1 MLLRPA
7 SAWIW
12 ERAST
17 AGPRRAREHETIRDS
32 LARGRVVIMR
42 GHCPGLVSHVVA
54 LAILVSHCTPTSV
67 STSVSA
73 LGKLCSP
80 GPPRA
85 QGGVQDVFVRVLAA
99 HNSSIGPCAAL
110 TRQFEPGSRGSAQ
123 MRLRGGWG
131 LSWVRSSRGA
141 GDANND
147 AGSDADGVQPRKY
160 GSTPSPPR
168 QGDEE
173 SAASD
178 PESSTRGDCEDSEE
192 ERHEGAAAV
201 ARRLAGG
208 RVGALRRAVK
218 RAWVQ
223 VGGSALLG
231 GEGSL
236 EVDRRLWAAASA
248 GEMEAVFAA
257 AEEGARVNACLAD
270 LVRPRP
276 RPKRIPPP
284 ARPRRRGRRRARTS
298 ALRTAGR
305 GARRC
310 TRRRSAATPRPPAPS
325 PPSVQTS
332 MLRCAARARA
342 RARAPERG

>member
-1 MLLRPA
+1 MSPAGGSQPPSAFSTARSGRGTGSGSGASEWPAACGAHGCRDAAKLERSCDMLLRPA

-168 QGDEE
+168 
-173 SAASD
+173 
-178 PESSTRGDCEDSEE
+178 
-192 ERHEGAAAV
+192 
-201 ARRLAGG
+201 
-208 RVGALRRAVK
+208 
-218 RAWVQ
+218 
-223 VGGSALLG
+223 
-231 GEGSL
+231 
-236 EVDRRLWAAASA
+236 
-248 GEMEAVFAA
+248 
-257 AEEGARVNACLAD
+257 
-270 LVRPRP
+270 
-276 RPKRIPPP
+276 
-284 ARPRRRGRRRARTS
+284 
-298 ALRTAGR
+298 
-305 GARRC
+305 
-310 TRRRSAATPRPPAPS
+310 
-325 PPSVQTS
+325 
-332 MLRCAARARA
+332 
-342 RARAPERG
+342 

>member
-1 MLLRPA
+1 
-7 SAWIW
+7 
-12 ERAST
+12 
-17 AGPRRAREHETIRDS
+17 
-32 LARGRVVIMR
+32 MR
-42 GHCPGLVSHVVA
+42 GHCLGLVSHVFA
-54 LAILVSHCTPTSV
+54 LAILMSHCTPTSV

-73 LGKLCSP
+73 LGELCPP

-110 TRQFEPGSRGSAQ
+110 TRQFESGSRGSAQ

-131 LSWVRSSRGA
+131 LSWMRSSRGA
-141 GDANND
+141 GDAEND
-147 AGSDADGVQPRKY
+147 AGSDADGMQPRKH
-160 GSTPSPPR
+160 GSTPSPSR

-178 PESSTRGDCEDSEE
+178 PE

-208 RVGALRRAVK
+208 RAGALRRAVK

-223 VGGSALLG
+223 TGGSALLG

-248 GEMEAVFAA
+248 GEIEAVFAA

-270 LVRPRP
+270 LVRPRLP
-276 RPKRIPPP
+276 PKRIPPP
-284 ARPRRRGRRRARTS
+284 RPPAPTRAGRARRRAHTS
-298 ALRTAGR
+298 ALKTAGR

-325 PPSVQTS
+325 PPSGQTS
-332 MLRCAARARA
+332 MPGCAARARA